1 MQQHFHKKVIKAS
14 KVLLLLLFHGVYFGV
29 DAAEIITPV
38 SLRWNITSDYKLQD
52 KLYPQFHTFENA
64 AYHKNKYGALPIVTR
79 NIPISGNQHIQVEL
93 RDLVYETLAAGTLFQ
108 DKDLLKSEFVI
119 EQELGYIQK
128 NPVLMVQVIPV
139 RINKLSGNIE
149 HLVSFKIT
157 IQSDG
162 AAPNSA
168 LLAKKAFATNS
179 VLATG
184 EWIKMA
190 INQTGMYALSKNYL
204 KSIGLN
210 TDGIDPRTIKIYGMG
225 GGMLPQKNSDFRHD
239 DLPENA
245 IWVEG
250 ESDGVFNEGD
260 RVIFYGKAQQ
270 DVWNYSASN
279 GRYAHSTNI
288 YSDVTYYFITY
299 GGVVGKRVP
308 QAPGAGLANTQ
319 VTEFDQLYVYE
330 QELYNLIKSGRR
342 WMGEEFS
349 RTATINFTANLGNL
363 NIAEPLY
370 IKSSVTAH
378 SFVPSMFSV
387 SINGNPVINHNLA
400 QVEANFERPYATNT
414 DALKDATVAVSSGSI
429 NVTYTYNLPIPGSV
443 GWLDY
448 FELQSR
454 NVLSQVGPMFS
465 FRDSRSVGAGKISQF
480 NISSGVPVYVWD
492 VSAPTQ
498 AVNQTIGSSG
508 GGYSFVATSDS
519 LREYISF
526 TGQLYLE
533 PISAAKIPNQN
544 LHGLAAADL
553 FIITHPAFVNES
565 QTLARFHI
573 DNSNLRVHVITVN
586 QIYNEFSSG
595 AQDVSA
601 IRDFFRMFYKRAA
614 NPQDLPKYVTL
625 FGRASYDYKNRVS
638 NNTNYVPTYESI
650 ESYDPVNTYNSDDY
664 LGLLDDTEGK
674 WDSNTDTKELLDIA
688 IGRLPAQDNTQ
699 ATNMLNKIF
708 NYVKSP
714 VFGDWK
720 TKLVFVADDEDS
732 NIHQSQAEQLANNAI
747 LKFKN
752 YNVKKIFIDA
762 FKEENTAGGARNP
775 DAQAEIVH
783 SVEQGAMIINYTGHG
798 GEVGWAGERILNTDD
813 IQRWGNGNKLPLFVT
828 ATCEFSRFDDPSRTS
843 AGEMVLLN
851 PNGGGIALFTTVRL
865 VNSGSNFELN
875 SYFYNRVGLDS
886 ASAANPLRL
895 GEIMRLTKNDYLSG
909 DKNERNFTLLG
920 DPAIYLAYP
929 TNRIQTTSINNQS
942 VSITP
947 DTLRAFAK
955 VTISGKFTD
964 LQHNTLS
971 GYTGIVYPTVYD
983 KPSTYRTIGNNPS
996 SPQANFTM
1004 QNNVIYRGKA
1014 SVVNGLFSFSFVVPK
1029 DISYEIGYGKISYEG
1044 DNGTSDA
1051 IGYFNNMIVGTT
1063 SDSIPPDNAGP
1074 EIKLYM
1080 NDEQFVF
1087 GGVTNENPT
1096 LIVKLKDEN
1105 GINITGKGVGRD
1117 ISMILNNNTTKNVV
1131 LNDYYQAKTDSYQE
1145 GEVHFKMK
1153 DLPQG
1158 KNMLKTRAYD
1168 VYNNSSDAMLEFVV
1182 ASSQEMALQHVLNYP
1197 NPFTTNTTFH
1207 FDHNKAGEPITVQ
1220 VQIFTISGKLI
1231 KTLQTDALT
1240 NGNHFD
1246 QLNWDGRDDYGDNI
1260 GKGVYVY
1267 KVKVKSNT
1275 GKSAEEFQKMVI
1287 LN

>member
-1 MQQHFHKKVIKAS
+1 MQQHFYKTSIKAL
-14 KVLLLLLFHGVYFGV
+14 KMLLILLIHGVYFSAG
-29 DAAEIITPV
+29 AAEIVTPV
-38 SLRWNITSDYKLQD
+38 SLKWNVASNYLMQK
-52 KLYPQFHTFENA
+52 KVYPVFYSFENA
-64 AYHKNKYGALPIVTR
+64 VFNKRKYGALPVFAR
-79 NIPISGNQHIQVEL
+79 SIPISGDQQIQVEL
-93 RDLVYETLAAGTLFQ
+93 REQVYETLADGASFQ
-108 DKDLLKSEFVI
+108 DKDLLKGEFII
-119 EQELGYIQK
+119 EHEVGYVQK
-128 NPVLMVQVIPV
+128 SQVLMLQLIPV
-139 RINKLSGNIE
+139 RMNKLTGKIE
-149 HLVSFKIT
+149 QLVSFKISIRSNGT
-157 IQSDG
+157 NR
-162 AAPNSA
+162 AAA
-168 LLAKKAFATNS
+168 FLGKKTFATNS

-184 EWIKMA
+184 EWIKLGVT
-190 INQTGMYALSKNYL
+190 QTGMYALSKTYL

-225 GGMLPQKNSDFRHD
+225 AGMLPQKNSEFRYD
-239 DLPENA
+239 DVPENA

-250 ESDGVFNEGD
+250 ESDGVFNDGD

-270 DVWNYSASN
+270 DVWRYNPVD
-279 GRYAHSTNI
+279 GRYNHSTNI

-299 GGVVGKRVP
+299 GGAQGKRVSD
-308 QAPGAGLANTQ
+308 AVSPGIANTQ
-319 VTEFDQLYVYE
+319 VSEFDQLYVHE
-330 QELYNLIKSGRR
+330 VELYNLIKSGRR
-342 WMGEEFS
+342 WMGEEFN
-349 RTATINFTANLGNL
+349 RTTTYNFPINMGSL
-363 NIAEPLY
+363 NPAEPLY
-370 IKSSVTAH
+370 LRSMVTAH
-378 SFVPSMFSV
+378 SYVPSVFSASV
-387 SINGNPVINHNLA
+387 NGNPVITHNLA
-400 QVEANFERPYATNT
+400 AVVANFEYPYATDT
-414 DALKDATVAVSSGSI
+414 DVLKEVTTSVASGNINITYRYEPPVPGSI
-429 NVTYTYNLPIPGSV
+429 

-454 NVLSQVGPMFS
+454 NFLNQLGPVFT
-465 FRDSRSVGAGKISQF
+465 FRDSRSVGAGKISRF
-480 NISSGVPVYVWD
+480 NISSGAPIYVWD
-492 VSAPTQ
+492 VSVPVNP
-498 AVNQTIGSSG
+498 VNQSITSSNG
-508 GGYSFVATSDS
+508 VYSFVALSDT
-519 LREYISF
+519 LKEYVSF
-526 TGQLYLE
+526 TGQQYLE
-533 PISAAKIPNQN
+533 PVSATKITNQN

-553 FIITHPAFVNES
+553 FIITHSAFINES
-565 QTLARFHI
+565 QTLASFHASRSGI
-573 DNSNLRVHVITVN
+573 RVHVVTVD

-595 AQDVSA
+595 TQDLSA
-601 IRDFFRMFYKRAA
+601 IRDFLRMFYKRAVNA
-614 NPQDLPKYVTL
+614 QDMPKYVTL
-625 FGRASYDYKNRVS
+625 FGRASYDYKNRIP
-638 NNTNYVPTYESI
+638 NNTNFVPTYESI
-650 ESYDPVNTYNSDDY
+650 ESYDPVDTYNSDDY
-664 LGLLDDTEGK
+664 LGFLDDNEGK
-674 WDSNTDTKELLDIA
+674 WDSNNDTKEMLDIA

-699 ATNMLNKIF
+699 AGNMLNKIF
-708 NYVKSP
+708 SYVNNP

-732 NIHQSQAEQLANNAI
+732 NIHQNQADFMANNAI
-747 LKFKN
+747 SKFKN

-775 DAQAEIVH
+775 DAQAEIV
-783 SVEQGAMIINYTGHG
+783 SAVEQGAMVVNYTGHG

-813 IQRWGNGNKLPLFVT
+813 IQRWTNGNKLPLFVT
-828 ATCEFSRFDDPSRTS
+828 ATCEFSRFDDPARTS

-875 SYFYNRVGLDS
+875 KAFYNRVGLDS
-886 ASAANPLRL
+886 LAALNPLRL
-895 GEIMRLTKNDYLSG
+895 GEVMRLTKNDYLFG
-909 DKNERNFTLLG
+909 DRNERNFTLLG

-929 TNRIQTTSINNQS
+929 KNRVQTTGINNQL

-955 VTISGKFTD
+955 VTISGKVTD
-964 LQHNTLS
+964 LQYNTLA
-971 GYTGIVYPTVYD
+971 GFNGVVYPTVYD
-983 KPSTYRTIGNNPS
+983 KPSTYRTIANNPS
-996 SPQANFTM
+996 SSPANFTM

-1014 SVVNGLFSFSFVVPK
+1014 SVVNGVFSFTFVVPK
-1029 DISYEIGYGKISYEG
+1029 DISYEIGYGKISYEA
-1044 DNGTSDA
+1044 DNGSTDA
-1051 IGYFNNMIVGTT
+1051 IGYFDNVIVGTT
-1063 SDSIPPDNAGP
+1063 SDSIPPDNTGP
-1074 EIKLYM
+1074 EMKLYM

-1105 GINITGKGVGRD
+1105 GINITGRGVGRD

-1145 GEVHFKMK
+1145 GEVRFKIK

-1207 FDHNKAGEPITVQ
+1207 FDHNKAGELITVQ

-1231 KTLQTDALT
+1231 KTLQTDAVT

-1246 QLNWDGRDDYGDNI
+1246 QLNWDGRDDFGDNI